1 MRTIV
6 LCSML
11 ALASVANAADR
22 TPLTVFAASSLTD
35 AFTEIG
41 QAFDAKMGTVTTFQ
55 FAGSQV
61 LRTQIENGAA
71 PDLFASADTFQFQ
84 PLVTAGLL
92 SSGSIFTKNRLVII
106 APKRNIRPVR
116 GPGDLAAPGV
126 KLVLADKAAPVGQY
140 TRAMLNAAS
149 QDGMYGKDYAVKSLA
164 NVVSE
169 EPNVRQVV
177 LKVQLGEADAG
188 VVYATDV
195 TPRVASTVVKINIP
209 ARFNQVAQYPIG
221 MMKSSSHAQSA
232 QAFITYVRSKEGQA
246 ILRKWGYF
254 PVTTLR

>member
-1 MRTIV
+1 MRTIFV
-6 LCSML
+6 CSLL
-11 ALASVANAADR
+11 ALAGTSQAANNL
-22 TPLTVFAASSLTD
+22 PLTVFAASSLTD
-35 AFTEIG
+35 AFTEMG
-41 QAFDAKMGTVTTFQ
+41 KAFDAKMGTATTFQ

-61 LRTQIENGAA
+61 LRTQIENGAKA
-71 PDLFASADTFQFQ
+71 DVFASADTLQFQ
-84 PLVTAGLL
+84 PLVASGLMTN
-92 SSGSIFTKNRLVII
+92 SGIFTKNRLVII
-106 APKRNIRPVR
+106 APKTAARTVR
-116 GPGDLAAPGV
+116 TPGDLAASNV
-126 KLVLADKAAPVGQY
+126 KLVVADKTVPAGQY

-149 QDGMYGKDYAVKSLA
+149 KDGMYGPNFAARSLA

-195 TPRVASTVVKINIP
+195 TPRVAGTVVKINIP
-209 ARFNQVAQYPIG
+209 TRFNQLSQYPIG
-221 MMKSSSHAQSA
+221 MMKSSPNAQLA
-232 QAFITYVRSKEGQA
+232 QAFIAYVRSIEGQS